1 MSTTYSFYFK
11 ANDGKFYP
19 LDSFGGGSAVAV
31 GMSAQFGSNYTYEK
45 RMPLM
50 KADLRQ
56 IISFEED
63 RVRTVEE
70 RIEGYQKRQKDIGS
84 WNNSVEEKS
93 QMVCDLDDAIDE
105 EKCSLSYYKRAA
117 SFFEF
122 LLGILDEAELFSP
135 YDEISIDVNNYL
147 YWEVS

>member
-1 MSTTYSFYFK
+1 MSVTYSFYFK

-19 LDSFGGGSAVAV
+19 LDSFGGGSAVAE
-31 GMSAQFGSNYTYEK
+31 GMSAYFGSNYAYEK
-45 RMPLM
+45 RMPIK

-56 IISFEED
+56 IISFEDD
-63 RVRTVEE
+63 RARTSEE
-70 RIEGYQKRQKDIGS
+70 RIEGYRQRQKDIGS

-105 EKCSLSYYKRAA
+105 EKCNLSYYKGAA

-122 LLGILDEAELFSP
+122 LLGILDEAEFFSP